1 METLYKYH
9 DGTILVKTDIQHIIK
24 TPIWKGNRI
33 LDTAHVDS
41 LRESLKMQKK
51 SAEFLDS
58 GYYIIRFSEK
68 DAAGNII
75 TQEYL
80 IDGQHRQAVA
90 RSELESRLCVNFP
103 VTCRI
108 ATVYNEADAIC
119 LFNAINNSKPIQFKE
134 DLTQIIN
141 RYIEHLVN
149 VWGTKRMPYIRSTK
163 TTRPYCFTDD
173 IRKELAAH
181 EEDVR
186 RMDPAD
192 FMAKVQGWNGRRL
205 REIELELTQKG
216 CKDSSIKE
224 RAVKM
229 GWALGVSTKFGW
241 IAECLSD

>member
-1 METLYKYH
+1 METLYTYH
-9 DGTILVKTDIQHIIK
+9 DGIILVKTDIQHIIK

-41 LRESLKMQKK
+41 LRESLKIQKK

-58 GYYIIRFSEK
+58 GYFIIRFSEK
-68 DAAGNII
+68 DAAGNLI

-90 RSELESRLCVNFP
+90 IR
-103 VTCRI
+103 
-108 ATVYNEADAIC
+108 
-119 LFNAINNSKPIQFKE
+119 LFNTINNSKPIQFKE

-141 RYIEHLVN
+141 RYIERLVN
-149 VWGTKRMPYIRSTK
+149 IWGTKRMPYIRSIK
-163 TTRPYCFTDD
+163 TTRPYCFADD
-173 IRKELAAH
+173 IRKELMTR

-192 FMAKVQGWNGRRL
+192 FVAKVQGWNGRRL

-216 CKDSSIKE
+216 CKDTSIKE
-224 RAVKM
+224 RAIKM
-229 GWALGVSTKFGW
+229 GWALGVSCKLAW